1 MIPSEAERDS
11 LFKKFG
17 RAFFKQDLDALYE
30 VVTTDFKYSILVDE
44 VPRIMMTRDEVADF
58 FVERNATQRDV
69 RFADVI
75 FHHAPEATF
84 MTYRVTGVD
93 TASNAAF
100 ERVGVERYTFNH
112 GRIAEK
118 DVYSRPV

>member
-44 VPRIMMTRDEVADF
+44 VPRIMKTRDEVADF

>member
-30 VVTTDFKYSILVDE
+30 VVTTDFKYSILVDD
-44 VPRIMMTRDEVADF
+44 VPRIMKTRDEVADF

>member
-1 MIPSEAERDS
+1 MIPSETERDS

-44 VPRIMMTRDEVADF
+44 VPRIMKTRDEVADF

>member
-1 MIPSEAERDS
+1 M
-11 LFKKFG
+11 K
-17 RAFFKQDLDALYE
+17 
-30 VVTTDFKYSILVDE
+30 
-44 VPRIMMTRDEVADF
+44 TRDEVADF

-84 MTYRVTGVD
+84 MTYRVTSVD

-118 DVYSRPV
+118 DVYSRPSINSLEKSVKSDWHD